1 MSDFNLYFKI
11 TPLDVSLAY
20 WHVWH
25 NVTWNMTHVT
35 RVVWAYA
42 KQFSSQF
49 YCKMLTSRNLSTRKS
64 GGCLLLKYLYF
75 HHMWIFV
82 SIFATL
88 IWTLIRPEQ
97 PHMSNVINVSEG
109 DFQNVLDQFK
119 DILNREGWLLRYFK
133 VNKPQLEGLCVA
145 SKFGSCSFWWKF
157 LKNPK
162 NLWQTLLVI
171 HQELFPVGAGY
182 ANYCITFANTN

>member
-1 MSDFNLYFKI
+1 MVALSDFNLYFKI

-97 PHMSNVINVSEG
+97 PHMSNVINVSKG

-119 DILNREGWLLRYFK
+119 DILNKEGWLLRYFK
-133 VNKPQLEGLCVA
+133 VNKTQLEGLCVA
-145 SKFGSCSFWWKF
+145 SKFGSCSFW
-157 LKNPK
+157 
-162 NLWQTLLVI
+162 
-171 HQELFPVGAGY
+171 
-182 ANYCITFANTN
+182 